1 MKYNYSTQFRVIFN
15 IENKDQYQIAEA
27 YFRFFN
33 NKAKAI
39 SKMVETVAVEN
50 SEFEVL

>member
-1 MKYNYSTQFRVIFN
+1 MKYNYSSQYRVIFK

-33 NKAKAI
+33 HKAKAI
-39 SKMVETVAVEN
+39 SKMAETTSA
-50 SEFEVL
+50 